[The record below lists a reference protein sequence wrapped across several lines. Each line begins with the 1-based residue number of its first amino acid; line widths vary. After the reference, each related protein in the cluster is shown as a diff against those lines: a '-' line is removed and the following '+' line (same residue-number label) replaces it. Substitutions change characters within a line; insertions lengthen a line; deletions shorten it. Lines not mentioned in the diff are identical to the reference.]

1 MALTATHR
9 MQKAGTCV
17 IAKGGSVNNAERQ
30 HLGKLAALG
39 CIACR
44 HLGFIGTP
52 AEIHHLRD
60 GAGMAQKTSHFEA
73 IPLCPIHHRGT
84 AGLKFPSIH
93 MSKHDF
99 IATFG
104 TERELLEEVLSLI

>member
-1 MALTATHR
+1 M
-9 MQKAGTCV
+9 
-17 IAKGGSVNNAERQ
+17 NNTERK

-60 GAGMAQKTSHFEA
+60 GVGKGQRASHFEA

-93 MSKHDF
+93 MAKNDF

-104 TERELLEEVLSLI
+104 TERELLAEVLELI